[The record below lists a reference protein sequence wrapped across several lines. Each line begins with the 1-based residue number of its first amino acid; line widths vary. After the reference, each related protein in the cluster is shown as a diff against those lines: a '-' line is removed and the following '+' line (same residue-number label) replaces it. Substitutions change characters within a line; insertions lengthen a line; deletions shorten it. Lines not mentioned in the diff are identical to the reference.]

1 MRLVIAVT
9 GASGAIYLQRLLHHL
24 DGKNHDLHLV
34 MSSYAKQVI
43 HEEIGELIVSSDVK
57 QHHEKSMNVPF
68 ASGSS
73 LFDGMVIIPCSMGTV
88 GRIAAGTSDNLI
100 LRAADVFLKER
111 RKLILVVRETPWNL
125 IQARNVVSAMEAGA
139 HFLPAMPSFYTHPKN
154 FEELAD
160 TVVFRLLDQLGV
172 SSSEAPRWKE

>member
-9 GASGAIYLQRLLHHL
+9 GASGAIYLQRLLHYL
-24 DGKNHDLHLV
+24 EGKGHELHLV
-34 MSSYAKQVI
+34 MSPYAKQVI
-43 HEEIGELIVSSDVK
+43 HEEIGTLQIPLEAELH
-57 QHHEKSMNVPF
+57 QQKSMNAPF
-68 ASGSS
+68 ASGSA
-73 LFDGMVIIPCSMGTV
+73 LFDGMVVIPCTMGTV

-125 IQARNVVSAMEAGA
+125 IQARNIVTVIEAGA
-139 HFLPAMPSFYTHPKN
+139 TVLPATPSFYSKPQT

-160 TVVFRLLDQLGV
+160 TVVHRILDQLGIHV
-172 SSSEAPRWKE
+172 ENAYRWQA